1 MNPSIQGLLEGYA
14 CLCLGLLATLV
25 MQSSTAL
32 SSALALVAASAGDR
46 VAGLHRA
53 YPVLVGANIGTTS
66 TGLLAA
72 LAGDPTPDTLQLA
85 LCHSFFNVYG
95 ALLFYPVPF
104 MRFPL
109 PLAQLI
115 AATAAQYRWFA
126 VAYLLLVF
134 ITLPLLAL
142 VLSFAGSTLFST
154 VGVPLLLVAL
164 LLVALN
170 MAQRHRP
177 RWLPPFLR
185 SWSWLPLWMHSLA
198 PLDALLEEHVLRRWR
213 LLDAF
218 LGPPP
223 LPVASIASQRE

>member
-1 MNPSIQGLLEGYA
+1 
-14 CLCLGLLATLV
+14 

-32 SSALALVAASAGDR
+32 SSALALVAASASDR

-134 ITLPLLAL
+134 LTLPLLAL
-142 VLSFAGSTLFST
+142 VLSFAGE
-154 VGVPLLLVAL
+154 
-164 LLVALN
+164 N
-170 MAQRHRP
+170 CHP
-177 RWLPPFLR
+177 R
-185 SWSWLPLWMHSLA
+185 S
-198 PLDALLEEHVLRRWR
+198 
-213 LLDAF
+213 
-218 LGPPP
+218 
-223 LPVASIASQRE
+223 